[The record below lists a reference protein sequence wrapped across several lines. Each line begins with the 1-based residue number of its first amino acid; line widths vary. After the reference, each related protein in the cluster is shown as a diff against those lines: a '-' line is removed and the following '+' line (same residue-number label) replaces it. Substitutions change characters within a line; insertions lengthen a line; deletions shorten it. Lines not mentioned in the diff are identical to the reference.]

1 MMPVGQITRSAFRR
15 ALQTCFFEGIIVILN
30 NSPKRGNL
38 ETRFNAS
45 WKWVL
50 TLCALLQQGVSENS
64 APIEIRKNQY
74 SWGFTTMEDFFTS
87 TRKYSPQKV

>member
-1 MMPVGQITRSAFRR
+1 MMPLGQITRSALRR

-45 WKWVL
+45 WRWVL
-50 TLCALLQQGVSENS
+50 TLCALLQQGVSEDS
-64 APIEIRKNQY
+64 GPIEIRKNQ
-74 SWGFTTMEDFFTS
+74 
-87 TRKYSPQKV
+87 